1 MAKPKNINS
10 YLKSV
15 PATHRPALKQLRAHI
30 KRLYPKATE
39 HIAYSTPLFKLHG
52 HPLGG
57 FQALKNHSSIFV
69 WSGTA
74 LKKVPK
80 NLLKGYST
88 ATGTVRFAP
97 DKPPS
102 LKLLKAVL
110 KAREQEILARWG
122 KK

>member
-1 MAKPKNINS
+1 MAKPKDINS

-15 PATHRPALKQLRAHI
+15 PASHRPALKQLRDQI

-39 HIAYSTPLFKLHG
+39 HIAYSTPLFKLQG

-80 NLLKGYST
+80 SMLKGYSLG
-88 ATGTVRFAP
+88 TGTVRFAP

-102 LKLLKAVL
+102 LRLLKAVL